1 MFRAGIG
8 STNSISSCRNSG
20 HQPDWF
26 ICCQAVGGITIEQ
39 EGVQQHWAGMRSGSK
54 LLKGHFYSYWL
65 HASSHEAT
73 TLQLPLQTILNS
85 LFFEDILSDCLW
97 GQQVSFEPPSD
108 CYWRYPVLP
117 VFQKPPK
124 STDSQTRG
132 VRNPHE
138 EGEASFPTF
147 SPRQSCS
154 HFRL

>member
-1 MFRAGIG
+1 MCRAGIG
-8 STNSISSCRNSG
+8 STNSISSCRPPTRLIQMLPSSG
-20 HQPDWF
+20 RHHHR
-26 ICCQAVGGITIEQ
+26 A
-39 EGVQQHWAGMRSGSK
+39 GVQQHWVGMRSGSK

-65 HASSHEAT
+65 HASSNEAT
-73 TLQLPLQTILNS
+73 TLQPPLQTILNS
-85 LFFEDILSDCLW
+85 LFFDDILSDCLW

-138 EGEASFPTF
+138 EGEASFPAF
-147 SPRQSCS
+147 SPRHSCS